1 MSRSYLVYRCTKG
14 EVIKN
19 PEAVIALW
27 DEDLP
32 RFAEILD
39 EATAQHPHKARKE
52 NEYWQIV
59 AKEQAD
65 PYDWEKV
72 VQPIKNKEHDPLGD
86 MWRDRAKIEKLMEQ
100 GATLEQ
106 AMQIMTPFS
115 HTYSYETKAPKNLLP
130 NMDEIE
136 SS

>member
-14 EVIKN
+14 EAIKT

-32 RFAEILD
+32 RFSEILD
-39 EATAQHPHKARKE
+39 EATAQRPDKARKE
-52 NEYWQIV
+52 NEFWEIV
-59 AKEQAD
+59 AKDKAD

-106 AMQIMTPFS
+106 AMEVMTPFS
-115 HTYSYETKAPKNLLP
+115 HSFRYESDAPKNLLP
-130 NMDEIE
+130 NMDEVK
-136 SS
+136 S